1 VVSSS
6 LGLAE
11 DEQEQLQQRIE
22 THLRQR
28 GYRMTDVTT
37 GLLLRSS
44 SSEGLNVLTVF
55 LLIMASLTALVGSIG
70 LAGTMSMNVM
80 ERTREIGVMR
90 AIGASD
96 WILMRMVL
104 AEGLVICLVSWL
116 LGSLLAFPIS
126 KLMSDT
132 ISLAL
137 FDAPSDFGYTWTGFA
152 IWLGVVLVLSLLAS
166 LMPARHA
173 TRLTIREVL
182 AYE

>member
-1 VVSSS
+1 
-6 LGLAE
+6 
-11 DEQEQLQQRIE
+11 
-22 THLRQR
+22 
-28 GYRMTDVTT
+28 
-37 GLLLRSS
+37 
-44 SSEGLNVLTVF
+44 
-55 LLIMASLTALVGSIG
+55 VGSIG

-96 WILMRMVL
+96 RILLRMVL
-104 AEGLVICLVSWL
+104 VEGMIIGLASWV

-132 ISLAL
+132 ISQAL
-137 FDAPSDFGYTWTGFA
+137 FDAPSDFGFTLTGFL
-152 IWLGVVLVLSLLAS
+152 IWLGAVLVLSVIAS
-166 LMPARHA
+166 FLPARTA